1 MSNQDNPKLNWENKN
16 LSEEWRKFEEHI
28 ELMFIGP
35 LKRAS
40 AQEQAAYIR
49 LWIGEKGRD
58 IFRSWNLSAEDSKN
72 PEVILQAFREYCA
85 PKKNTVFARFV
96 FQERRQ
102 KDGETF
108 ENFVTDLRNMV
119 KECEYLEPD
128 NMVRDKI
135 VSGIRSKEIRHLLLT
150 EGDKLTMSKTIEIA
164 NSYEITQQC
173 LKEMT
178 HEDPCQAQAQI
189 DEIRRRK
196 QNFGNQQRTSA
207 KMINNC
213 RFCGS
218 RHAPRNCPA
227 YGQTCHICQGKNHFA
242 KSYMCPGRQ
251 RNRSVNLL
259 DEDEDEDIGKKS
271 IKSVTKSNNDEDE
284 MYIFSIET
292 ERKVEFKNDDSDEDK
307 HIFSLEDK
315 QMDTVYA
322 TLDIGKDD
330 KLKFKI
336 DTGAQVNVIPA
347 IIFDK
352 LKNPPPL
359 HKSKHRL
366 VSYTGQHLTVNGS
379 VTLKCG
385 YRDKLINDEFII
397 AEGCQTQPILSLRT
411 SLALNLIQLT
421 LSVEKPSTALTK
433 EVVIEEYST
442 VFKGFGNL
450 DGEVSIQLKENAVP
464 KIHPPRRVPYALK
477 DKVKEE
483 LDKMEKL
490 GVIEKV
496 TEPTDWVNSLVI
508 AEKPNGKLRL
518 CLDPK
523 DLNEAIKR
531 PHYSTKTLEEALA
544 EMPKAKYFSKLDAQS
559 GYWQLKLDNRS
570 SYLTTFN
577 TPHGRYKFNRLPFGL
592 VCAQDYF
599 QMQMDHIFEGI
610 TGVTPLVDDIL
621 ISGETREE
629 HDKNLRTALKR
640 AQERK
645 LKLNPDKLT
654 VGVQEVEYFG
664 HLVTSE
670 GLKPDPAKVKAI
682 IEMPAPKNK
691 KELST
696 ILGMITYL
704 SKFAPSLSEETKP
717 MRDVLKDDVE
727 FSWDKPQQDAY
738 ERTKRLISDTPVL
751 TYFDP
756 KKELILEVD
765 ASKHGLGAAIY
776 NDGRP
781 IAFASKALNTTEQ
794 NYAQIEKELYAILF
808 GCTRFHQYIYGRKVK
823 VHSDHKP
830 LEAIMKKSLSAAPPR
845 LQRMLLQLQKYD
857 ISVTHVS
864 GKNIPVSDA
873 LSRKHLSTL
882 DNMSEEFEA
891 SVHSIMTNLPVT
903 DEKMNFIKEKTK
915 EDFQMDCLHNYIQN
929 GWPDKRDECHPHALE
944 YWNFRDE
951 LAVIDNVILK
961 GERIVIPKSARPSLL
976 KNLHEGHIGIEKSI
990 QRARSAIFWPG
1001 ITNDIKELI
1010 STCPICVTHQ
1020 PSQCKEPLLSHD
1032 IPTRPWQKVGT
1043 DLFTWNNRQFLVTV
1057 DYYSR
1062 YFEIDELS
1070 STTSNAIIKRLCHH
1084 FARHG
1089 IPQTLI
1095 SDNGPQYV
1103 SDEFHQFTKSWD
1115 FEHKTSS
1122 PMHSQSNGL
1131 AEKTV
1136 QTAKRLLAKAK
1147 ETGTN
1152 FERMLL
1158 HYRST
1163 PVDNLASPAQ
1173 LLMGRQ
1179 IRSTMPAT
1187 TNHLKPK
1194 IIEPEKVQETR
1205 QLMQRRQQK
1214 YYNQHTRK
1222 ESQEL
1227 KPGQPVQIQLNSGS
1241 KWEKGEV
1248 VKKDSTPRSYHVKVN
1263 NGIYRRNTKYIKE
1276 DKRLAYQNT
1285 SNRRKDNKYE
1295 KCQDEIN
1302 KGANIQADKGK
1313 TNYTQNQNHTQINED
1328 DIKNAPKLIS
1338 NNGHGS
1344 RIHYS
1349 SKVNPNRYGRMIRR
1363 PDKLNL

>member
-1 MSNQDNPKLNWENKN
+1 MSSQENPKLNWENKN
-16 LSEEWRKFEEHI
+16 LSEEWRKFEEHA

-40 AQEQAAYIR
+40 SQEQAAYIR
-49 LWIGEKGRD
+49 LWLGEKGRD
-58 IFRSWNLSAEDSKN
+58 IFRSWNLSSEDSRN
-72 PEVILQAFREYCA
+72 PDVILKAFREYCA

-102 KDGETF
+102 KDGEAF
-108 ENFVTDLRNMV
+108 EHFVTDLRNLV

-135 VSGIRSKEIRHLLLT
+135 VGGIQSKEIRQLLLT
-150 EGDKLTMSKTIEIA
+150 EGDKLTMSKAIEIA
-164 NSYEITQQC
+164 NSYEITQKC

-178 HEDPCQAQAQI
+178 NEDPCHSQV

-196 QNFGNQQRTSA
+196 QIYGTHQGMRH
-207 KMINNC
+207 KIINNC
-213 RFCGS
+213 KFCSS

-227 YGQTCHICQGKNHFA
+227 YGQTCHVCQGKNHFA

-251 RNRSVNLL
+251 RNRNVDLL
-259 DEDEDEDIGKKS
+259 EEDEDFDANSIASIGK
-271 IKSVTKSNNDEDE
+271 NNVNDDEEVYVFSLETDRKDGLHKKDE
-284 MYIFSIET
+284 KNDDYDKEDRYIFSL
-292 ERKVEFKNDDSDEDK
+292 NDE
-307 HIFSLEDK
+307 
-315 QMDTVYA
+315 QPDTVYA
-322 TLDIGKDD
+322 TLGIGPDD

-359 HKSKHRL
+359 HKSRHRL
-366 VSYTGQHLTVNGS
+366 VSYTGQHLSVNGS
-379 VTLKCG
+379 VTLQCS
-385 YRDKLINDEFII
+385 YRDKMINDEFII
-397 AEGCQTQPILSLRT
+397 AEGCQTQPILSLKT

-421 LSVEKPSTALTK
+421 LSVENPSIALTK
-433 EVVIEEYST
+433 EAVIEEFST

-450 DGEVSIQLKENAVP
+450 EGEVSIQLKENAIP

-483 LDKMEKL
+483 LDKMERLK
-490 GVIEKV
+490 VIEKV

-544 EMPKAKYFSKLDAQS
+544 EMPNAKFFSKLDAQS
-559 GYWQLKLDNRS
+559 GYWQLKLDNKS

-610 TGVTPLVDDIL
+610 KGVTPLVDDIL
-621 ISGETREE
+621 ISGATREE
-629 HDKNLRTALKR
+629 HDQNLRIALNR
-640 AQERK
+640 AQERN

-682 IEMPAPKNK
+682 IEMPAPTDK

-717 MRDVLKDDVE
+717 MRDILKDNVE
-727 FSWDKPQQDAY
+727 FSWDKPQQTAF

-781 IAFASKALNTTEQ
+781 IAFASKALNATEQ
-794 NYAQIEKELYAILF
+794 KYAQIEKELYAILF

-857 ISVTHVS
+857 IIVTHIS

-891 SVHSIMTNLPVT
+891 SVHTVLTNLPVT
-903 DEKMNFIKEKTK
+903 DEKMNHIREKTK
-915 EDFQMDCLHNYIQN
+915 EDLQMNILQKYIQN
-929 GWPDKRDECHPHALE
+929 GWPNKREECNPLVLD

-951 LAVIDNVILK
+951 LAVIDNIILK
-961 GERIVIPKSARPSLL
+961 GERIVIPKHARSSLL

-1010 STCPICVTHQ
+1010 SACPTCIAHQ
-1020 PSQCKEPLLSHD
+1020 PSQCKEPLMSHE

-1070 STTSNAIIKRLCHH
+1070 STTSNAVIKRLCHH

-1089 IPQTLI
+1089 IPQILI

-1103 SDEFHQFTKSWD
+1103 SDEFKQFTKSWD

-1122 PMHSQSNGL
+1122 PMYSKSNGL
-1131 AEKTV
+1131 AEKNCTKCKTV
-1136 QTAKRLLAKAK
+1136 
-1147 ETGTN
+1147 
-1152 FERMLL
+1152 
-1158 HYRST
+1158 
-1163 PVDNLASPAQ
+1163 
-1173 LLMGRQ
+1173 
-1179 IRSTMPAT
+1179 
-1187 TNHLKPK
+1187 
-1194 IIEPEKVQETR
+1194 IIKSSGDW
-1205 QLMQRRQQK
+1205 
-1214 YYNQHTRK
+1214 NQF
-1222 ESQEL
+1222 
-1227 KPGQPVQIQLNSGS
+1227 
-1241 KWEKGEV
+1241 
-1248 VKKDSTPRSYHVKVN
+1248 
-1263 NGIYRRNTKYIKE
+1263 
-1276 DKRLAYQNT
+1276 
-1285 SNRRKDNKYE
+1285 
-1295 KCQDEIN
+1295 
-1302 KGANIQADKGK
+1302 
-1313 TNYTQNQNHTQINED
+1313 
-1328 DIKNAPKLIS
+1328 
-1338 NNGHGS
+1338 
-1344 RIHYS
+1344 
-1349 SKVNPNRYGRMIRR
+1349 
-1363 PDKLNL
+1363 